1 MRASLHGKTTLAFAI
16 KSMMKQRFNSDAP
29 VVGDTSGVSEDNPV
43 AWQVDMVRRQH
54 WEIVEEMRRP
64 AEAALA
70 AEVEWLCEYY
80 GKQYK
85 PCTCG
90 AIERK
95 TRVDAAVA
103 ALAQQKQEG

>member
-1 MRASLHGKTTLAFAI
+1 M
-16 KSMMKQRFNSDAP
+16 
-29 VVGDTSGVSEDNPV
+29 GDTSGVSEDNPV

-70 AEVEWLCEYY
+70 AEVERLREYY
-80 GKQYK
+80 AAVQTNGGLIENHSSYECPGWRLGKQYK